1 MEKIGINNPKSNT
14 INVVLAISAF
24 KPNPTGNNCIKGTKI
39 KKMGIERI
47 VSKICLYWT
56 DFLEIIKIAKEI
68 KPYKT
73 AIMK

>member
-1 MEKIGINNPKSNT
+1 MEKTGINNPKSNT
-14 INVVLAISAF
+14 INIVLPISAF

-39 KKMGIERI
+39 KKIGIERM

-56 DFLEIIKIAKEI
+56 DFSEIIKIVKDI

-73 AIMK
+73 ATMK